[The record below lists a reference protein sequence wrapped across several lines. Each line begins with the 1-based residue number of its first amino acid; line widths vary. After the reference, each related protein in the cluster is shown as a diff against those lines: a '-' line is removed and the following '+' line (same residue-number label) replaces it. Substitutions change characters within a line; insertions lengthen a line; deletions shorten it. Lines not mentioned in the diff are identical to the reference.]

1 MFDNQRYLTRG
12 VNETI
17 PFEIQAFMWDCID
30 RLPEDERDYFQI
42 FELEDIGGMQH
53 IVHKAEQPEYC
64 MNYFM
69 PWKSLKKETILTSI
83 SISKMTEVC
92 TMGLRLSPI
101 PCRFNTILKTSAGRM
116 YFIKLYSLD
125 TGVIRPQ
132 HADSMYM

>member
-53 IVHKAEQPEYC
+53 IVHKSEQPEYC
-64 MNYFM
+64 MNYFI
-69 PWKSLKKETILTSI
+69 PVLKGITAKVYVIDSEDYS
-83 SISKMTEVC
+83 
-92 TMGLRLSPI
+92 TMLL
-101 PCRFNTILKTSAGRM
+101 AEE
-116 YFIKLYSLD
+116 Y
-125 TGVIRPQ
+125 
-132 HADSMYM
+132 